1 MRDLISN
8 GIKKLVDSGPSY
20 QRGRRAGHVIAVATV
35 KGGVGKTTTSV
46 NLAHGLAKFQDAR
59 VLLVDLDAQG
69 HCASSLSSYNTET
82 STGDG
87 LSDVLLDEEGKQ
99 VLDVVA
105 RTGLERLHITPADP
119 ELSEAEGR
127 ISQKIGKERRLRDS
141 LDITR
146 THYDYVILDCP
157 PNRGELTINGLI
169 AADEVL
175 VPTDLSPL
183 AVQGADELIGTVM
196 KVNERL
202 DDDLDILGVLLTKV
216 DRRTSAVN
224 EDVLETIQQ
233 AWGHLV
239 MDAEIGINSALKKA
253 QAAGESIFEYDADC
267 RGAKHYRELT
277 DEVANQVDVPS
288 SVRADGA

>member
-1 MRDLISN
+1 MRNLISN

-20 QRGRRAGHVIAVATV
+20 QRGDRAGHVLAVATV

-46 NLAHGLAKFQDAR
+46 NLAHGLAKFDDAR

-69 HCASSLSSYNTET
+69 HCASSLSAHNTDNE
-82 STGDG
+82 SGER

-105 RTGLERLHITPADP
+105 RTGLDRLHVTPADP
-119 ELSEAEGR
+119 ELAETEGR
-127 ISQKIGKERRLRDS
+127 IAQKIGKEQRLKES
-141 LDITR
+141 LEITK
-146 THYDYVILDCP
+146 THYDYVVVDCP
-157 PNRGELTINGLI
+157 PNRGDLTINGLI
-169 AADEVL
+169 AADQVL

-196 KVNERL
+196 TVNDRL
-202 DDDLDILGVLLTKV
+202 GHDLDILGVLLTKV

-224 EDVLETIQQ
+224 DDVLETIQQ

-239 MDAEIGINSALKKA
+239 MDNDIGINTALKKA
-253 QAAGESIFEYDADC
+253 QAAGKSIFEYDSDC
-267 RGAKHYRELT
+267 RGATHYRELT
-277 DEVANQVDVPS
+277 REVADQLDSPAS
-288 SVRADGA
+288 LRAGGG